1 MVSEF
6 ILALGLY
13 NRRYPSAANSCFSV
27 GGVLAR
33 RPAYKT
39 CSLTFL
45 TSAVALDV
53 PRRLAPCANGSR
65 ATVGSAILA
74 EAGPRFSDEPTH
86 HYDHRGESNPEVDD
100 LAPAFGVAVATV
112 GRIHRL
118 PRNITR
124 TKYGRGCQRTGALRG
139 RDGLLLP
146 PCRTRSR
153 GGPGRC
159 AWICRVPERS
169 PW

>member
-1 MVSEF
+1 MYVVSEF

-13 NRRYPSAANSCFSV
+13 NRPTLSAANTCFSV

-33 RPAYKT
+33 RPVYKT
-39 CSLTFL
+39 CSLTSL
-45 TSAVALDV
+45 TVSSNSAVALDV
-53 PRRLAPCANGSR
+53 PRRLRPCANGSR
-65 ATVGSAILA
+65 ATVGSAIPA

-118 PRNITR
+118 
-124 TKYGRGCQRTGALRG
+124 
-139 RDGLLLP
+139 
-146 PCRTRSR
+146 
-153 GGPGRC
+153 
-159 AWICRVPERS
+159 
-169 PW
+169 